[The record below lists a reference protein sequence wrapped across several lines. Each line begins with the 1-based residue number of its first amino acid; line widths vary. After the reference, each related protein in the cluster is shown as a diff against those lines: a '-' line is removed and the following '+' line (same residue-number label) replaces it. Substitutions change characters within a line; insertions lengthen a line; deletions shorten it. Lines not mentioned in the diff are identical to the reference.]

1 MKAKEYLSQYK
12 LLNSKINDRLEQL
25 ENLQSMALRITPV
38 QGDGSAHS
46 GSSDKIGSIVAKIV
60 DLERAINSDIDRLI
74 KLKMNIESVIK
85 SVNDDVL
92 ETLLIKRYINC
103 KTFEQ
108 IAVEMHYTYQWVC
121 VLHGKALRKI
131 KYLIVIDT

>member
-1 MKAKEYLSQYK
+1 MTAKEYLSRYK
-12 LLNSKINDRLEQL
+12 LLDSKINDRLEQL
-25 ENLQSMALRITPV
+25 EDLRSMALRITPV

-60 DLERAINSDIDRLI
+60 DLESTINIDIDRLI
-74 KLKMNIESVIK
+74 ELKLEIESIIK

-108 IAVEMHYTYQWVC
+108 IAVEMHYTYKWIC
-121 VLHGKALRKI
+121 VMHGKALKKI
-131 KYLIVIDT
+131 KEYIELHT